1 MTDQEINIALA
12 EVRGWKRTSNSGS
25 GWQAPDGCPDCYPPN
40 YCHDLNAMHEVEKTL
55 EGTLNW
61 CRYGIEIA
69 KITRCVGPRNGAI
82 RLNGFGYYA
91 IAHATAR
98 QRAEAFLR
106 TLGKWSDSSDD
117 KNALAA
123 AKCL

>member
-40 YCHDLNAMHEVEKTL
+40 YCHDLNAMHDVWKT
-55 EGTLNW
+55 
-61 CRYGIEIA
+61 
-69 KITRCVGPRNGAI
+69 
-82 RLNGFGYYA
+82 A
-91 IAHATAR
+91 IAPRASENLQTRWRYWLQSICRRDTDIYGFCSVSNAIAR

-106 TLGKWSDSSDD
+106 TFGKWSDSSDD